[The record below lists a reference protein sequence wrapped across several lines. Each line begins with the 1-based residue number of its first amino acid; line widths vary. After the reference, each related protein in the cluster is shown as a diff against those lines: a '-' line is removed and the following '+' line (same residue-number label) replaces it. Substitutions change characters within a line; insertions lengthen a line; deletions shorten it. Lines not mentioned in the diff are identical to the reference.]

1 MEGLLRSQV
10 SVLISFKGVN
20 PINWSEFAEELKEY
34 DYSTFGQ
41 GAAFTN
47 TGNQT
52 PASVASTDEYQ
63 WVYLPS
69 QKHLLLKGTDQ
80 AKTIEHFKELI
91 DLVRKQFKGSKWKKN
106 FRFYEIHSVNEIEPE
121 KSTPMEIMERIAPET
136 SLDHFEGAFGE
147 RKPVMYAFRL
157 SSWNGEVPSS
167 LRDSVPW
174 YEMSFQPMVDNSDRV
189 ICEIISRNTD
199 LDEAEAM
206 AKKMTDSIYSFIERH
221 DAGD

>member
-1 MEGLLRSQV
+1 
-10 SVLISFKGVN
+10 VLISFKGVN
-20 PINWSEFAEELKEY
+20 PINWSEFAEDLKEY

-41 GAAFTN
+41 GAAFTS

-80 AKTIEHFKELI
+80 AKTVEHFKELI
-91 DLVRKQFKGSKWKKN
+91 DLVRKQFKGKKWKKN

-157 SSWNGEVPSS
+157 SSWDGEVPSS

-206 AKKMTDSIYSFIERH
+206 ANKMTDSIYSFIERY

>member
-20 PINWSEFAEELKEY
+20 PINWSEFAEELKDR

-69 QKHLLLKGTDQ
+69 EKHLLLKGSNS
-80 AKTIEHFKELI
+80 AKTIEHFKEFI

-121 KSTPMEIMERIAPET
+121 RSTPMEIMERIAPET

-157 SSWNGEVPSS
+157 SSWDGEVPSS

-189 ICEIISRNTD
+189 ICETISRNTD

-206 AKKMTDSIYSFIERH
+206 AKKMTDSIYSFIERY

>member
-1 MEGLLRSQV
+1 MLRSQV

-20 PINWSEFAEELKEY
+20 PINWSEFAEELKDR

-69 QKHLLLKGTDQ
+69 EKHLLLKGSNS
-80 AKTIEHFKELI
+80 AKTIEHFKEFI

-121 KSTPMEIMERIAPET
+121 RSTPMEIMERIAPET

-157 SSWNGEVPSS
+157 SSWDGEVPSS

-189 ICEIISRNTD
+189 ICETISRNTD

-206 AKKMTDSIYSFIERH
+206 AKKMTDSIYSFIERY